1 MLTLALLCV
10 AAPAHAP
17 HTPPAWWALW
27 AVGVWG

>member
-1 MLTLALLCV
+1 MLLMLL

-27 AVGVWG
+27 PVGVWG

>member
-1 MLTLALLCV
+1 MLLG
-10 AAPAHAP
+10 APAHAP